1 MNSDHMERYEHE
13 RSLPPLDEVLEQL
26 EAGQLEY
33 FLGPENRDGKRY
45 RIVQLW
51 GPDGETIT
59 GLHRIIAAS
68 ALGRWVDRVHEVD
81 HINRDPSD
89 NRAENLEIVSPSV
102 NRERRRQRLDVSNAV
117 NPDKVRKR
125 VSRRMQKARNQE
137 AATKAAID
145 SYLAARNR
153 YIEPSIRYAT
163 PPAPRSSSHPTLK
176 PVAGTFVPYSQSR
189 SVRRKVGVR
198 SDDLEAKLRTV
209 TSLEELNGMLNRR
222 NICPQ
227 LCEWTEDEISLIE
240 SRRRFLEKQRNR
252 SY

>member
-1 MNSDHMERYEHE
+1 MERYEHE
-13 RSLPPLDEVLEQL
+13 RSLPPLEEVLEQL

-33 FLGPENRDGKRY
+33 FLGPGNRDGKRY

-51 GPDGETIT
+51 GPDGKTIT

-68 ALGRWVDRVHEVD
+68 ALGRWVDRVDEVD
-81 HINRDPSD
+81 HINHDPSD
-89 NRAENLEIVSPSV
+89 NRAENLEIVSHSV
-102 NRERRRQRLDVSNAV
+102 NRERRRQRLDASNAA
-117 NPDKVRKR
+117 NPDKVRNR
-125 VSRRMQKARNQE
+125 ISRRKEKARNQE
-137 AATKAAID
+137 VATKAAID

-153 YIEPSIRYAT
+153 YVELSFRYVP
-163 PPAPRSSSHPTLK
+163 PPALRYSSHPTLK
-176 PVAGTFVPYSQSR
+176 PVARTFAPRSQS
-189 SVRRKVGVR
+189 STVRRKVGVR
-198 SDDLEAKLRTV
+198 SDDLVAKLRTV

-227 LCEWTEDEISLIE
+227 LCERTEDEISLIE